1 MSTESPPSRS
11 RRFFRSWWVRY
22 LLLSVV
28 FVVVVYLVN
37 DWRWQKKWAVYETD
51 ARARGVKIYLPEYDR
66 SAEVPDADNFATTPL
81 WKEVFAKEG
90 KGPRATRLKKA
101 SELGQ
106 KLSEKSKPG
115 SRPPRKNLANWR
127 ASLALNK
134 ESAKSDASV
143 TDAAAVLRGLE
154 FVQPELDELRDG
166 LKRSQCFFPK
176 NFASISDM
184 PYAHFSVFQSAA
196 KLFSLRSFARLSN
209 GDGAGALDDIRSIF
223 GLAGKLESEPTLIA
237 GLVELFI
244 VSRACQTIS
253 DGMDT
258 GRWSEDQ
265 LREIEALVAGVNLI
279 QRHLFSMQSERTYLN
294 SIFAEY
300 IVNGSRQRHRPL
312 GAPTGL
318 HWLIERYICSRSYVL
333 RNQLWMNSAFDEE
346 LSMWDPA
353 KEQWNPRKRLY
364 SANQLEASWKKYSFF
379 HVILNGFVYESAGNR
394 ALELHAKLRMA
405 GLACA
410 LERYS
415 MARGSYPEKLALL
428 VPDFVATIPHDPC
441 DGQPFRYRLAP
452 DGYLLYSVAINR
464 KDDDGKLSTNDSSSD
479 PDWRW
484 WSPLKE

>member
-11 RRFFRSWWVRY
+11 RRSFRSWWVRY

-37 DWRWQKKWAVYETD
+37 DWRWQKKWAAYETD

-81 WKEVFAKEG
+81 WKEVFAKDG
-90 KGPRATRLKKA
+90 KGLRATRLKKA
-101 SELGQ
+101 SELGP
-106 KLSEKSKPG
+106 KLSVKSKPG

-127 ASLALNK
+127 ASLTLNK
-134 ESAKSDASV
+134 ESAKSDESV

-184 PYAHFSVFQSAA
+184 PYAHFSIFQSAA

-237 GLVELFI
+237 GLVELSI
-244 VSRACQTIS
+244 VSTALQAIS

-258 GRWSEDQ
+258 GRWADDQ
-265 LREIEALVAGVNLI
+265 LREIETLTARVNLI
-279 QRHLFSMQSERTYLN
+279 RRHVFAMESERSFVN
-294 SIFAEY
+294 SVFAKY
-300 IVNGSRQRHRPL
+300 IVDGTRYKDAPQ
-312 GAPTGL
+312 GAPTESN
-318 HWLIERYICSRSYVL
+318 WLLERYLCGRSYVR
-333 RNQLWMNSAFDEE
+333 RNQLWMNSALDEE

-353 KEQWNPRKRLY
+353 KEQWNPRSRSF
-364 SANQLEASWKKYSFF
+364 SAVELKASWEKYNLI
-379 HVILNGFVYESAGNR
+379 HAIMTWGVYENAGNR
-394 ALELHAKLRMA
+394 ALEAHAKVRMA
-405 GLACA
+405 GIACA

-415 MARGSYPEKLALL
+415 AARGSYPEKLDLL

-464 KDDDGKLSTNDSSSD
+464 KDDNGELSNQDPSAG